1 MKKSFPGHFQPTKR
15 EIDRLWENSLF
26 TVDTNILLNLY
37 RYSDST
43 RNEVLQVLKA
53 MKERLWLPHR
63 AAQEYFN
70 NRLGVISQQEKAYE
84 EAIKT
89 LNTLQSDLSNTR
101 QHPFLSEKLMRKLSA
116 VLEEVV
122 SELGANKDIHA
133 KRTQADEIQLAVG
146 DLFNGRVGAPYSE
159 EELDKICKEGDERYN
174 RKTPPGYKD
183 DGKDEASSPGLAKYR
198 KYGDLIIWKQIID
211 KANEVKNGI
220 IFVNDDKK
228 EDWWLIFRG
237 KTLGPRPELVS
248 EFLEKCSQNFY
259 MYQADRFFE
268 FAAEHLKQKIT
279 PASVDEIRD
288 LSRSDR
294 ARKHTMIR
302 LQEEEAMLRARTHEV
317 LERMGASRSQID
329 YLQKK
334 AAEMQH
340 WKNLSSEQLAVSA
353 GEDLENLDRFLELKS
368 SSEMADMEL
377 HRVRHELAAME
388 REYMI
393 SQKKLEELKQMTE
406 LSAAKVSASLRF

>member
-1 MKKSFPGHFQPTKR
+1 MKKNFPGHFQPSKR

-43 RNEVLQVLKA
+43 RNEVLQILKA
-53 MKERLWLPHR
+53 MKDRLWLPHR

-89 LNTLQSDLSNTR
+89 LNTLQSDLSNAR
-101 QHPFLSEKLMRKLSA
+101 QHPFLSEKLMQKLST
-116 VLEEVV
+116 VIKEVV
-122 SELGANKDIHA
+122 SELGDNKDIHA
-133 KRTQADEIQLAVG
+133 KRTQGDEIQQAIG
-146 DLFNGRVGAPYSE
+146 DLFNGRVGTSYSE
-159 EELDKICKEGDERYN
+159 EQLDEICKEGDDRYN
-174 RKTPPGYKD
+174 RKIPPGYKD
-183 DGKDEASSPGLAKYR
+183 DGKDESSSPGLAKYR
-198 KYGDLIIWKQIID
+198 KYGDLIIWKQVID
-211 KANEVKNGI
+211 KANEVKKGI

-237 KTLGPRPELVS
+237 KTLGPRPELIS
-248 EFLEKCSQNFY
+248 EFIEKCSQNFY

-288 LSRSDR
+288 LSRSDL
-294 ARKHTMIR
+294 ARQHKLIR
-302 LQEEEAMLRARTHEV
+302 LHEEEAMLRARVHEV
-317 LERMGASRSQID
+317 QERMAVSSAQKE

-334 AAEMQH
+334 VTEMEL
-340 WKNLSSEQLAVSA
+340 WKNLSYERLAASA
-353 GEDLENLDRFLELKS
+353 GEDQESLDKFLEFKKN
-368 SSEMADMEL
+368 SEMAEMEL
-377 HRVRHELAAME
+377 SRLHHELAKSE
-388 REYMI
+388 RDYMMSQQKLAEFRQAVEQRASKI
-393 SQKKLEELKQMTE
+393 SAT
-406 LSAAKVSASLRF
+406 LR